1 MDQVEVSDVNEQF
14 LDEFLEALQSAIN
27 QMSADG
33 IRISFV
39 TSKGRELGKYMA
51 DILDEEWKQNRG
63 VEIASVGIASISY
76 DEESTKLINMRNQGA
91 MLSDP
96 TIREGYVQGS
106 VARGMEAAG
115 SNAAGSVS
123 GFMGMGMSMQ
133 GGSGVMGAAS
143 EANLRQM
150 EMNRQHAQAAGTAGM
165 AAATWICSCG
175 TENTGKYCA
184 ECGKPMPTAWTCSC
198 GTENT
203 GKFCTECGKPAPAA
217 PWTCSC
223 GAVNTGKFCAEC
235 GKPKA

>member
-1 MDQVEVSDVNEQF
+1 
-14 LDEFLEALQSAIN
+14 
-27 QMSADG
+27 
-33 IRISFV
+33 
-39 TSKGRELGKYMA
+39 
-51 DILDEEWKQNRG
+51 
-63 VEIASVGIASISY
+63 
-76 DEESTKLINMRNQGA
+76 
-91 MLSDP
+91 
-96 TIREGYVQGS
+96 
-106 VARGMEAAG
+106 MEAVG

-150 EMNRQHAQAAGTAGM
+150 EMNRQHAQTAGTANM
-165 AAATWICSCG
+165 AAATWTCSCG
-175 TENTGKYCA
+175 TENTGKFCA

>member
-1 MDQVEVSDVNEQF
+1 M
-14 LDEFLEALQSAIN
+14 
-27 QMSADG
+27 
-33 IRISFV
+33 
-39 TSKGRELGKYMA
+39 
-51 DILDEEWKQNRG
+51 
-63 VEIASVGIASISY
+63 EIASVGIASISY

-133 GGSGVMGAAS
+133 SGSGVMGAAS

-150 EMNRQHAQAAGTAGM
+150 EMNRQHAQADM

-175 TENTGKYCA
+175 TENTGKFCA
-184 ECGKPMPTAWTCSC
+184 ECGKPMPTAWICSC

>member
-1 MDQVEVSDVNEQF
+1 MVWR
-14 LDEFLEALQSAIN
+14 L
-27 QMSADG
+27 
-33 IRISFV
+33 
-39 TSKGRELGKYMA
+39 
-51 DILDEEWKQNRG
+51 
-63 VEIASVGIASISY
+63 ASVGIASISY

-133 GGSGVMGAAS
+133 SGSGVMGAAS

-150 EMNRQHAQAAGTAGM
+150 EMNRQHAQADM

-175 TENTGKYCA
+175 TENTRKILCGMWKTDADCVDLFLWDRKYRKILY
-184 ECGKPMPTAWTCSC
+184 GMWKT
-198 GTENT
+198 GTGGT
-203 GKFCTECGKPAPAA
+203 VDLFLWSRKYRKILCRMWKTESIRG
-217 PWTCSC
+217 
-223 GAVNTGKFCAEC
+223 
-235 GKPKA
+235 